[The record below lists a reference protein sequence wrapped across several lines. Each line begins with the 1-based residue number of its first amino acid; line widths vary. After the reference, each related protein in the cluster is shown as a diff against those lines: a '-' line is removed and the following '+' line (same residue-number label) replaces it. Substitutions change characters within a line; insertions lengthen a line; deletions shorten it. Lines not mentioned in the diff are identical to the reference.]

1 MMIVAERAVANLV
14 TYRLFSVV
22 LPVLDLVAVTKT
34 VSVFFGVLFVSSIVE
49 VTEVQPTER

>member
-1 MMIVAERAVANLV
+1 MMIVAERAVATLV

>member
-1 MMIVAERAVANLV
+1 MIVAERAVANLV